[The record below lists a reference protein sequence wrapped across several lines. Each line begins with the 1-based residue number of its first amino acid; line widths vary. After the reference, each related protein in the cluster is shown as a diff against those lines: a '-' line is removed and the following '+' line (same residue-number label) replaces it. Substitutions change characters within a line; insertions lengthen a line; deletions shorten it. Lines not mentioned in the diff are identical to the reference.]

1 MAEKLVYKLD
11 GIDADAGVDVAE
23 IAGVLVQFAQL
34 VRAGNAEL
42 DLGLAVD
49 VRVKPFRDGSW
60 ITEFVLHG
68 TTMQDLLHY
77 LKGTAG
83 QDLKL
88 LLEWLGIAHG
98 IGTAAVGGVVGVATI
113 IRFTKGAVDKFRANP
128 DSTFT
133 YENESGEKLTVTL
146 PEHTLV
152 QSPLVQNNYYNTFMA
167 PLESFPEATGVEVGL
182 VGQQPERF
190 TPEDKPAFERY
201 AKTDLSDA
209 TSENVST
216 ADGIWL
222 KPHRGS
228 YAGEGTRY
236 SFNMDGAS
244 LWPVTIA
251 DEEFLER
258 LKTGH
263 VRLHC
268 EDSLLVELEISQRV
282 NAHNIV
288 TGSRYVITRVKQY
301 VPHGKHDSFG
311 L

>member
-11 GIDADAGVDVAE
+11 GIDAEAGVDVAE
-23 IAGVLVQFAQL
+23 IAGILMQFAQL

-42 DLGLAVD
+42 DLGLTVD
-49 VRVKPFRDGSW
+49 VRVKPFREGSW

-68 TTMQDLLHY
+68 TTIQNLLQY
-77 LKGTAG
+77 LKGTEG

-98 IGTAAVGGVVGVATI
+98 IVATTGVGIVGVAKI
-113 IRFTKGAVDKFRANP
+113 IRFTKGAVDRFSANS

-133 YENESGEKLTVTL
+133 YESETGEKLTVTL

-182 VGQQPERF
+182 VGQEPERF

-201 AKTDLSDA
+201 AKVDLNDT

-216 ADGIWL
+216 ADGVWL

-236 SFNMDGAS
+236 SFNMDGAA
-244 LWPVTIA
+244 LWPVTIT
-251 DEEFLER
+251 DEEFLEQ
-258 LKTGH
+258 LKTGD
-263 VRLHC
+263 VRLHS

-282 NAHNIV
+282 NAHNVV
-288 TGSRYVITRVKQY
+288 TGSRYVITHVKQY
-301 VPHGKHDSFG
+301 VQHAKHDSFE